1 MMHAKKIKERV
12 AWNEMESGYTESNF
26 QAPIHR
32 NEPQGKL
39 EKMKWKADIRRAT
52 FNLQPI

>member
-1 MMHAKKIKERV
+1 MHEKIKEHP

-52 FNLQPI
+52 FNPQPI